1 MDIMGKRKY
10 AYIFSGTLTILSIVA
25 LFTWGLKLGI
35 DFRGGTLMEIQFSKK
50 ETLPTEPSI
59 PDDSTI
65 ATETAENEPYKAPT
79 REDIENKLTDLNLES
94 LNVQVSDENVVVLRY
109 VGSDESTNE
118 KVIERLD
125 EFNAKVEQTRVD
137 FVGASVSNQ
146 LKRNAIIATILAL
159 VGIALY
165 IAWAFRKVSYPVTSW
180 QYGICAIIALL
191 HDIII
196 TIGFF
201 VLMGRFFGIEV
212 GVSFIAAL
220 LTILGYSV
228 NDTIVV
234 YDRIRENL
242 IRSST
247 KENFENITNRSI
259 METLARSFNT
269 AFTVIIVLIV
279 IVLFGGESIKYF
291 SLALLVGIG
300 FGTYSSVFVASALLV
315 SSYNRGLKTIHK

>member
-1 MDIMGKRKY
+1 MGKRKY
-10 AYIFSGTLTILSIVA
+10 AYIFSGTLTVLSIVA

-35 DFRGGTLMEIQFSKK
+35 DFKGGTLMETQFSKK
-50 ETLPTEPSI
+50 EALSADPSA
-59 PDDSTI
+59 PEDTVT
-65 ATETAENEPYKAPT
+65 TETAENEPYKAPA
-79 REDIENKLTDLNLES
+79 REEIENKLSDLKLES
-94 LNVQVSDENVVVLRY
+94 LNVQVSDENMVVLRY
-109 VGSDESTNE
+109 IGSDESTNE
-118 KVIERLD
+118 KVIEKLD
-125 EFNAKVEQTRVD
+125 EFDAKVEQTRVD

-159 VGIALY
+159 IGITLY

-201 VLMGRFFGIEV
+201 VLMGKFFGIEV

>member
-1 MDIMGKRKY
+1 MGKRKY